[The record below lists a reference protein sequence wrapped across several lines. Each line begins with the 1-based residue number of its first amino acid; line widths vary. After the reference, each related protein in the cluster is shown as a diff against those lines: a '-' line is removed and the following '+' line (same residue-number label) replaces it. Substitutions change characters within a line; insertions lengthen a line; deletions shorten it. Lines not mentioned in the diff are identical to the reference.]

1 MEKELILKN
10 ILKEL
15 DKIPL
20 AYLKNIYQ
28 IIRTF
33 RKQLPVLPQQSA
45 TSLAKKEE
53 KPFNWDE
60 LIHDIHTNRRANNSR
75 MAKNIDKLT
84 W

>member
-33 RKQLPVLPQQSA
+33 RKQLPILPQKPA
-45 TSLAKKEE
+45 TKVE
-53 KPFNWDE
+53 KPFDWDE
-60 LIHDIHTNRRANNSR
+60 LIDDIHANRRENNNR
-75 MAKNIDKLT
+75 MAKKYLN
-84 W
+84 